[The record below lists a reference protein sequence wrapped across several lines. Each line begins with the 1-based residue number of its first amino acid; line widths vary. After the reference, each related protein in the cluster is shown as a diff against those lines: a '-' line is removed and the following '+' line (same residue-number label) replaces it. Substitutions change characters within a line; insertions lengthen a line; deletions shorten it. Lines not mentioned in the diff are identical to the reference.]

1 MELPCLLMEAFQL
14 DELKVKFMKL
24 VKYALLINLFLLF
37 GCSNESAIEEDNL
50 HKHTKILSSD
60 EFGGREP
67 GSLGGEL
74 TKSYIKDE
82 FKSYGL
88 KPINDKYLLEVP
100 LSKMKVD
107 LTQSFL
113 SIEVNGK
120 NKNLIPGKEA
130 VFWSKRV
137 QENININN
145 SDLIFMGYGVIA
157 PEYEWNDYEGID
169 VKGKTLVIL
178 INDPGFGTKDPNLFN
193 GKAMTYYGRW
203 VYKFEEAARQGA
215 EAMIII
221 HDTEPAAYPWQ
232 VVETSWSGKQIDL
245 KRPDLGASR
254 IKLEGWITYDIATE
268 LFNNSGLDL
277 EEQKLNAL
285 SRDFK
290 PIPMKGLKL
299 NAQLRNDLSF
309 STSHNIAA
317 VKEGSVRP
325 DEYVLLMAHWDHLG
339 TREGHSPNN
348 DQIYNGA
355 VDNASGVAGIL
366 ELANYFGT
374 KETERSLLF
383 LAVTAEESGLLGSQY
398 FGEYPPVELANIV
411 AGYNFDGVLP
421 VGKTKDVIVVGY
433 GASELEDILKEELD
447 KVGKYI
453 TPDPFPEKGY
463 FYRSDHISLA
473 KKGVPML
480 YADGGVDKIV
490 GGVEAG
496 SKIANAYTAND
507 YHQPSDEYNPDWDLS
522 GFNDQLTITS
532 KMVLRIAN
540 SEEWPKWYQ
549 GNEFKAIREASQK

>member
-1 MELPCLLMEAFQL
+1 MEAFQL

-137 QENININN
+137 QESININN

-366 ELANYFGT
+366 ELANYFGA